1 MQVMSDASLEE
12 RAGDLE
18 ELIGV
23 LEDELETTSKPES
36 LLPDTP

>member
-1 MQVMSDASLEE
+1 MISDAPLEE

-18 ELIGV
+18 ELIGA
-23 LEDELETTSKPES
+23 LENELETTSKPES